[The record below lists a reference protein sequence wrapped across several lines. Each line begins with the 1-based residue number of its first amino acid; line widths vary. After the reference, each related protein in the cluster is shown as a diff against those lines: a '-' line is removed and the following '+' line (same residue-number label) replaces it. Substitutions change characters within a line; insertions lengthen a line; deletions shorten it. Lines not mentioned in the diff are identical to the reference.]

1 MTDTYT
7 PLHDRLMIQAQR
19 MLAEIERAKPST
31 LKEVVA
37 VLSALCVATRL
48 IRQLH
53 TPLTK
58 ARSSSPVAERTGE
71 VAAQPTEGAKPLAP
85 SPLSQRRMEEVESP
99 EEKAEKQTL
108 PVADS
113 KAWQKGWSDKQ
124 AVLREQR
131 AARTGKWPDGTPYR
145 KTG

>member
-1 MTDTYT
+1 MTDTYA

-31 LKEVVA
+31 LKEIVA

-58 ARSSSPVAERTGE
+58 AKVTDKVPSAPVSPETDDRAPSSLRSGE
-71 VAAQPTEGAKPLAP
+71 VSTKPTEGAAP
-85 SPLSQRRMEEVESP
+85 P
-99 EEKAEKQTL
+99 QTPPAL
-108 PVADS
+108 DVP
-113 KAWQKGWSDKQ
+113 AWQKGWSDKQ
-124 AVLREQR
+124 AKLREQR

>member
-7 PLHDRLMIQAQR
+7 PLHDRLMVQAQR
-19 MLAEIERAKPST
+19 MLAEIERATPST

-58 ARSSSPVAERTGE
+58 TKVAQTGVDHTPSSLRSGERGGPCR
-71 VAAQPTEGAKPLAP
+71 AASEAKPTEGAAQPQTPPASDAP
-85 SPLSQRRMEEVESP
+85 VL
-99 EEKAEKQTL
+99 
-108 PVADS
+108 
-113 KAWQKGWSDKQ
+113 QKGWSDKQ
-124 AVLREQR
+124 AALREQR